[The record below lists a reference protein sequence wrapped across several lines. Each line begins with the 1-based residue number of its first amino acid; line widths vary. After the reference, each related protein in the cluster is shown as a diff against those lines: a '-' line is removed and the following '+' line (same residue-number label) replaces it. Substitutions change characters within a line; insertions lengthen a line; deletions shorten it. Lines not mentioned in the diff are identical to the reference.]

1 MTKRTH
7 KHTHKQQTQQA
18 ACLYLCLFCFIFL
31 VGTVFRR
38 QADVE
43 VQTKRQQQ
51 NTQQKETAN
60 EKQQNTHK
68 PKKNTEKTEQTTN
81 ATSKVFYCFLVR
93 CLNCF
98 LFLGVGHGF
107 RRTYDVEVQATQQ
120 QWKHNKK
127 IQQAKHNRKRTQANK
142 NKQKN
147 TTNNVFYFYVF
158 CVMFF
163 S

>member
-1 MTKRTH
+1 MWKYKQNDNNKTH
-7 KHTHKQQTQQA
+7 NKKKQQTKNNKTHTSQ
-18 ACLYLCLFCFIFL
+18 
-31 VGTVFRR
+31 
-38 QADVE
+38 
-43 VQTKRQQQ
+43 KR
-51 NTQQKETAN
+51 TQK
-60 EKQQNTHK
+60 
-68 PKKNTEKTEQTTN
+68 KTEQTTN

-107 RRTYDVEVQATQQ
+107 RRTYDVEVQTTQQ